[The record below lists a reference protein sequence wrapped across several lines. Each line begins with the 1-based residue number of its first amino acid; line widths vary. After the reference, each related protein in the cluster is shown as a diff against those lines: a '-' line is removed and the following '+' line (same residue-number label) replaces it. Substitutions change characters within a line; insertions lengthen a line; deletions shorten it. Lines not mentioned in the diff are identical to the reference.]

1 MKRTANTIPAS
12 AARSYRCFYEPASSE
27 SGLLPHV
34 DLDAE
39 DGSAA
44 LHAAH
49 TKTGHPIARVER
61 LERAS

>member
-1 MKRTANTIPAS
+1 MKRSAPPAPDTH
-12 AARSYRCFYEPASSE
+12 SYRCFYEPAPSE

-34 DLDAE
+34 DLDAA

-44 LHAAH
+44 LEAAH

-61 LERAS
+61 LEHAS

>member
-1 MKRTANTIPAS
+1 MKRSAPA
-12 AARSYRCFYEPASSE
+12 APTTRPYRCFYEPAPTDC
-27 SGLLPHV
+27 GVLPHV

-44 LHAAH
+44 LEAAH

-61 LERAS
+61 LEHAS